1 MMDTPGVDLPVIGRL
16 RHHLH
21 ARPGLSGR
29 EEETA
34 LAMAEFFA
42 GCSPAK
48 ILTGLGGHGVAA
60 VFQAA
65 PGPTV
70 LLRAEL
76 DALPIAEDDSLA
88 WHSIYPGIAHKCGHD
103 GHLAILAGVAKSLAW
118 RPPPR
123 GRVILLCQ
131 PAEETGQGAAA
142 VAADPRLAEITP
154 DFLFALHNLPG
165 YPAGQVLV
173 REGPFA
179 AGSGGLA
186 IELEGS
192 TAHAAYPEQGNSPA
206 AALAR
211 LVTGLS
217 SLPIPLEKSGR
228 LALVTVTHAQLGRP
242 TFGVTPGQAEILATL
257 RADKDEVLEEI
268 KARAET
274 LVDEVARAH
283 DLAATIRWSEEFPVT
298 RNHPEAVAA
307 VRAAADRIG
316 LDWAEPAES
325 PFHWSE
331 DFGHLLAL
339 GPGALFGL
347 GSGQEHPSL
356 HSHDYD
362 FNDRILG
369 PGIALLDRIV
379 RDTLA

>member
-1 MMDTPGVDLPVIGRL
+1 MGTPGVDLPVIGRL
-16 RHHLH
+16 RHRLH
-21 ARPGLSGR
+21 ARPELSGR

-42 GCSPAK
+42 GCSPAR

-88 WHSIYPGIAHKCGHD
+88 WHSIHPGIAHKCGHD
-103 GHLAILAGVAKSLAW
+103 GHLAILAGVARSLAW
-118 RPPPR
+118 DSPPR

-131 PAEETGQGAAA
+131 PAEETGRGAAA
-142 VAADPRLAEITP
+142 VAADPLLAEITP
-154 DFLFALHNLPG
+154 DHLFALHNLPG

-179 AGSGGLA
+179 AGSIGLT
-186 IELEGS
+186 IELEGR

-206 AALAR
+206 AALSQ

-217 SLPIPLEKSGR
+217 SLPIPLEKAGR

-257 RADKDEVLEEI
+257 RADRDQVLEEI

-274 LVDEVARAH
+274 LVEKVARTH
-283 DLAATIRWSEEFPVT
+283 DLAVTIRWSEEFPVT

-316 LDWAEPAES
+316 LDCAEPTES
-325 PFHWSE
+325 PFRWSE

-347 GSGQEHPSL
+347 GSGREHPSL
-356 HSHDYD
+356 HSHCYD
-362 FNDRILG
+362 FNDGILA

-379 RDTLA
+379 RDILA